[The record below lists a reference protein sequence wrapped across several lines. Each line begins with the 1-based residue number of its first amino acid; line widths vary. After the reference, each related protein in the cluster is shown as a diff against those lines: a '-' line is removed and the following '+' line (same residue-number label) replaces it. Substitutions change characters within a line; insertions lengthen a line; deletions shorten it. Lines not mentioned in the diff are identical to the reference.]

1 MSTLGETSLK
11 SSRAELIRKILLT
24 VDQHPSS
31 IYDILY
37 SMTNFSDPKRTRLP
51 KLLKAM
57 ENENLVISALQAL
70 LDEVSEDHPIM
81 VARVC
86 GHLASVNSIGLKIT
100 GQRLDSE
107 EISTLVGVRGFE
119 SHPRHH

>member
-1 MSTLGETSLK
+1 
-11 SSRAELIRKILLT
+11 
-24 VDQHPSS
+24 
-31 IYDILY
+31 
-37 SMTNFSDPKRTRLP
+37 MTNFSDPKRTRLP

-70 LDEVSEDHPIM
+70 LNEVSEDHPIM
-81 VARVC
+81 VTRVY

-119 SHPRHH
+119 SHPRHHFRFSSVTS